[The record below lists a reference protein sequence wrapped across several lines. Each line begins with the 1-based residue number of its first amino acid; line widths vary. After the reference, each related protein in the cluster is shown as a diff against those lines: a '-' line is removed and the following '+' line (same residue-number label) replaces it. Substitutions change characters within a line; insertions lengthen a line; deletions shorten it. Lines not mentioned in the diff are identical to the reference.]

1 MPKNDD
7 RIRAV
12 ISGYTR
18 DKNRWDSM
26 DPVVGNDVTPVF
38 ELAADL
44 RRRETEVNDIA
55 DMLGIA
61 ETDARILCM
70 SDDAAVAVME
80 THFELNFSTGDR
92 NIDAYNR
99 YRWMPLYNEL
109 RRRIEGASYE
119 TSKKVVE
126 ELLKTGRID
135 WWKPMELENDAEIKE
150 IANKCKDG
158 KDAEPFAI
166 FCKRRGLE
174 Q

>member
-7 RIRAV
+7 KIRAV

-26 DPVVGNDVTPVF
+26 EPVIGNDLTPVF

-55 DMLGIA
+55 GMLGIT

-80 THFELNFSTGDR
+80 THFELNFSTGDSKV
-92 NIDAYNR
+92 DAYNR

-119 TSKKVVE
+119 TAKKVVE
-126 ELLKTGRID
+126 ELLETGRID
-135 WWKPMELENDAEIKE
+135 WWKPMEFEKDPEVKKIVKR
-150 IANKCKDG
+150 CKDG
-158 KDAEPFAI
+158 SDVEPIETFWKHI
-166 FCKRRGLE
+166 NG
-174 Q
+174 

>member
-7 RIRAV
+7 KIRAV
-12 ISGYTR
+12 ISRYTR

-26 DPVVGNDVTPVF
+26 EPVIGNDLTPVF

-44 RRRETEVNDIA
+44 RKRETEVNDIA
-55 DMLGIA
+55 GMLGIT

-70 SDDAAVAVME
+70 PDDAAVAVME
-80 THFELNFSTGDR
+80 THFELNFNTGDSKV
-92 NIDAYNR
+92 DAYNR

-119 TSKKVVE
+119 TAKKVVE

-135 WWKPMELENDAEIKE
+135 WWKPMEFEKDPEIKE
-150 IANKCKDG
+150 IAKRCRDG
-158 KDAEPFAI
+158 SDVEPIETFLNA
-166 FCKRRGLE
+166 
-174 Q
+174 